1 MKIAWTII
9 LSFVLLGTIPAQTG
23 FIEKEIQITI
33 DSSEITPNEWPVFNE
48 LSEYNEIAYYEDI
61 SSLNSRVTASFE
73 ISEEV
78 WLPSPVSIPN
88 NPVADEDLFLQFAD
102 QAGRN
107 TTTIKTYIHPF
118 RLNGNQWEY
127 LQSFRLKIYYDELPP
142 KPLSE
147 VLSSHLAEGQLFQ
160 FPVEEEGFYKIDYNY
175 IDALPSVDASTLNPA
190 QVMLLGTSGGPLP
203 ESNRDQ
209 KHRQLPELP
218 LHFEGD
224 SDNQLEPGEYF
235 VFYAFGSD
243 KWTCDNE
250 ADLSYSY
257 EKNIYDNRNYYI
269 LNITDNAG
277 QRAAVQSY
285 QSNGPVL
292 NAYDKLYHHEKDE
305 RNLLYESA
313 AFYGSG
319 QLWLGESFRNS
330 PVTSFLEL
338 NLADRAPDSE
348 LHAELAMAIRNNRS
362 SRFYLTANG
371 ENVASEQTPA
381 TTLSTTT
388 GNYAHYDRLN
398 HSWTPAEDLVS
409 LGLNYPE
416 SGTAWLDYISAS
428 YSARLNYD
436 ANVAGGFRFSNKEAA
451 NTNFVE
457 FDLNGLPNKPIA
469 VKLGVNGY
477 ISILEINNGRISD
490 ENEGAVYFYGI
501 ADLNALS
508 SPRDAQPIENK
519 DILDQT
525 DLDLLIVYPEKFEE
539 QALRL
544 ADHRRNFN
552 QLKVEAV
559 PLQDIYNEFTGG
571 RADVTAV
578 REYCRYLFETSS
590 SFNYLLLFGGGT
602 FDVRNLYGQN
612 EKLAYVPTYETKNSL
627 NGIRA
632 YPSDDYFALLNE
644 NEGGDI
650 GTGSVD
656 VGVGRLPVNTEA
668 QARTVVDK
676 LIAYDTDP
684 ATFGD
689 WRTYLTFMADDE
701 DSNRHFKDADDVAQ
715 STKRNYQNFNVDKIY
730 WDAYKQESTSGGPRY
745 PDAKEALNDN
755 LSEGRLAICYL
766 GHGSYRGLSQERVVV
781 ADDISNWN
789 NVNKYPLLITATC
802 SFSAY
807 DDPSFYSAGE
817 LTFLKENGGTI
828 GLFTTTRL
836 VYASGNKHLTDDVYD
851 NLFERDAA
859 GMPKR
864 LGDVIRLAKNENVGN
879 NTRKFSL
886 LGDPSMRLAM
896 PLYQVQ
902 TTYINGQ
909 SVENINTDTLNAL
922 EPLFL
927 EGDIRD
933 YNDKL
938 LSDFN
943 GEITVTVFDK
953 EQTLSTLGQDRRS
966 QVADFK
972 LRNTVLFKGVA
983 SVVNGEWALEFILPQ
998 DIDFEIGQ
1006 GKISYYAHD
1015 GVHKDAWGTYENI
1028 YIGGINED
1036 AEEDN
1041 EAPNVDVYI
1050 NDANFEFGGITDQF
1064 PSLYVELNDD
1074 QGINISSSG
1083 IGRTP
1088 FALLNDGEQ
1097 RYALE
1102 RFYRSNTNDSRSGTI
1117 SYPMG
1122 RLEPGR
1128 YRVEVKA
1135 WDIQNNS
1142 GTGYTEFVVLK
1153 NDEKLIENLI
1163 NYPNPFVNST
1173 IFAFEHTLAG
1183 ANANVYVDIFNA
1195 SGQRVHVLEVDN
1207 INLGG
1212 YRVDGIKWKGDGSNG
1227 LSLSNGVYFYRVR
1240 LETLGTETRKYESQT
1255 KKLMLIK

>member
-1 MKIAWTII
+1 MH
-9 LSFVLLGTIPAQTG
+9 AQSG
-23 FIEKEIQITI
+23 VIEKEIQIAL
-33 DSSEITPNEWPVFNE
+33 DSFERTPNDWPVFNE
-48 LSEYNEIAYYEDI
+48 LSEFNDIAYYEDI
-61 SSLNSRVTASFE
+61 SSLNARVNASFE

-78 WLPSPVSIPN
+78 WEPCPVNIPLS
-88 NPVADEDLFLQFAD
+88 PVADEDLFLQFAD

-127 LQSFRLKIYYDELPP
+127 LRSFRLSVFYDELPP
-142 KPLSE
+142 EPLSE
-147 VLSSHLAEGQLFQ
+147 ALSSRLSDGQLFQ
-160 FPVEEEGFYKIDYNY
+160 FPVEQEGFYKIDFNY
-175 IDALPSVDASTLNPA
+175 VNALPSVDAASLDPA
-190 QVMLLGTSGGPLP
+190 QVMLLGTDGGPLP
-203 ESNRDQ
+203 ESNRDRQ
-209 KHRQLPELP
+209 HRQLPELP

-224 SDNQLEPGEYF
+224 NDSQFEPGEYF
-235 VFYAFGSD
+235 VFYAFGADQWVSSD
-243 KWTCDNE
+243 E
-250 ADLSYSY
+250 ADLGYRY
-257 EKNIYDNRNYYI
+257 EKNIYDDRNYYVLKI
-269 LNITDNAG
+269 GAAEGL
-277 QRAAVQSY
+277 RAEIKNYTA
-285 QSNGPVL
+285 NGL
-292 NAYDKLYHHEKDE
+292 SIDAYDKLYHYEKDE
-305 RNLLYESA
+305 RNLMYESS

-319 QLWLGESFRNS
+319 QLWFGESFRNS
-330 PVTSFLEL
+330 PATDFLDL
-338 NLADRAPDSE
+338 NLSDRVPDAE
-348 LHAELAMAIRNNRS
+348 VQAELVMAIRHSRS

-371 ENVASEQTPA
+371 ENLVSEVASA
-381 TTLSTTT
+381 VSLSTTT
-388 GNYAHYDRLN
+388 GTYADYERLV
-398 HSWTPAEDLVS
+398 HAWRPEAEILS
-409 LGLNYPE
+409 LGLNYADN
-416 SGTAWLDYISAS
+416 GTAWLDYMSAS
-428 YSARLNYD
+428 YKAELLYTQ
-436 ANVAGGFRFSNKEAA
+436 NVEGGFRFSNKEANNA
-451 NTNFVE
+451 DTVE
-457 FDLNGLPNKPIA
+457 FEVNALPTNALAIRMGDDG
-469 VKLGVNGY
+469 KLTV
-477 ISILEINNGRISD
+477 LEVNNGRIAD
-490 ENEGAVYFYGI
+490 DNEGAVYFYGI
-501 ADLNALS
+501 ADLDDLS
-508 SPRDAQPIENK
+508 SPGNAEVLQNE
-519 DILDQT
+519 DILSQT
-525 DLDLLIVYPEKFEE
+525 DLDLLIIYPEDFEA
-539 QALRL
+539 QAMRL

-552 QLKVEAV
+552 QLKVKSV
-559 PLQDIYNEFTGG
+559 PIQDIYNEFTGG
-571 RADVTAV
+571 RADISAV
-578 REYCRYLFETSS
+578 RDYCRYLFETSS

-602 FDVRNLYGQN
+602 FDVRNRYNQN
-612 EKLAYVPTYETKNSL
+612 EKLAYVPTYETKSSL
-627 NGIRA
+627 NGISA

-650 GTGSVD
+650 GSGSVD
-656 VGVGRLPVNTEA
+656 IGVGRLPVNTEA

-684 ATFGD
+684 STFGD
-689 WRTYLTFMADDE
+689 WKTYLTFMADDE
-701 DSNRHFKDADDVAQ
+701 DSNRHFTDADDVAQ
-715 STKRNYQNFNVDKIY
+715 RTKSNYQDFNVDKIY
-730 WDAYKQESTSGGPRY
+730 WDAYEQVSTSGGPRY
-745 PDAKEALNDN
+745 PDAKEALNNN

-766 GHGSYRGLSQERVVV
+766 GHGSYRGLSQERVIV

-851 NLFERDAA
+851 NLFERDDA

-896 PLYQVQ
+896 PLYQVN

-909 SVENINTDTLNAL
+909 AAESVDADTLSAL
-922 EPLFL
+922 EPLLL
-927 EGDIRD
+927 EGEIRD
-933 YNDKL
+933 YNDNL

-943 GEITVTVFDK
+943 GEITITVFDK
-953 EQTLSTLGQDRRS
+953 EQTLTTLGQDAGSR
-966 QVADFK
+966 VAEFK

-983 SVVNGEWALEFILPQ
+983 SVNNGQWALEFILPQ

-1015 GVHKDAWGTYENI
+1015 GLHQDAWGTYENI
-1028 YIGGINED
+1028 YIGGINEE
-1036 AEEDN
+1036 AEEDD
-1041 EAPNVDVYI
+1041 EAPEVMVFI
-1050 NDANFEFGGITDQF
+1050 NDADFEFGGITDQF
-1064 PSLYVELNDD
+1064 PSLYVELEDN

-1097 RYALE
+1097 RFSLE

-1142 GTGYTEFVVLK
+1142 GIGYTEFVVLE
-1153 NDEKLIENLI
+1153 NDEKLIDHLI
-1163 NYPNPFVNST
+1163 NYPNPFSNST

-1183 ANANVYVDIFNA
+1183 ANANIFVDIFNA
-1195 SGQRVHVLEVDN
+1195 QGQKVRLLEVDN
-1207 INLGG
+1207 LSLGG
-1212 YRVDGIKWKGDGSNG
+1212 YRVDGIEWVGDGSNG
-1227 LSLSNGVYFYRVR
+1227 LSLPNGIYFYRVR
-1240 LETLGTETRKYESQT
+1240 LETSGSDARKYESDT
-1255 KKLMLIK
+1255 KKLILIK